1 MKLLINIIKIVV
13 ITTAMSAVL
22 FALACV
28 GGGEPKNV
36 YFNISV
42 AEGHSDLH
50 EMEANKSDN
59 ISIKVTADTDGKVHL
74 HGYDIELNIQPGA
87 VASMEFEA
95 VLEGRFNLTFH
106 GDHHVGDSHADSDGH
121 SEAEMIIS
129 TLVVNPR

>member
-1 MKLLINIIKIVV
+1 MKLLINIIRIVG
-13 ITTAMSAVL
+13 ITTAISAVL

-36 YFNISV
+36 YFNIRV
-42 AEGHSDLH
+42 AEGYSDLR
-50 EMEANKSDN
+50 EMETNKSDT
-59 ISIKVTADTDGKVHL
+59 ISIKVTVDTEGKVHL
-74 HGYDIELNIQPGA
+74 HGYDIELDIQPGA

-106 GDHHVGDSHADSDGH
+106 GDHVGDSHAGSDGH
-121 SEAEMIIS
+121 GEGEVIIS